1 MLRVEQINGISV
13 IRIFGE
19 VDIASVHELESC
31 LQGLNDDIVV
41 VIDLEVCPYFDST
54 GFTVLYKLVRRQH
67 LITFMPKNC
76 MIRRIFDIVGAE
88 KMFPIFETEVEALNA
103 ASTIVRNGERRQ
115 IASK

>member
-1 MLRVEQINGISV
+1 MSLFRLDGIHGSLQIG
-13 IRIFGE
+13 
-19 VDIASVHELESC
+19 
-31 LQGLNDDIVV
+31 
-41 VIDLEVCPYFDST
+41 
-54 GFTVLYKLVRRQH
+54 RRQH

-103 ASTIVRNGERRQ
+103 ASTIVRNGDRRQ